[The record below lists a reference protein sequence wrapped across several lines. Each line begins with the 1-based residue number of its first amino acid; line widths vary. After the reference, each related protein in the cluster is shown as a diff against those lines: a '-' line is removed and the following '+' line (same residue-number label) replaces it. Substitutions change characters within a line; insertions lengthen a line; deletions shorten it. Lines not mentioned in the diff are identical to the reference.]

1 MLSLSKLYATFTK
14 ISTPF
19 KGVEVKFF
27 EERVDE
33 MDDSR
38 MPLQVHWL
46 GEVDYLSAWRIQQD
60 VACLRRRG
68 EVADT
73 LILLEHVP
81 PVITLGRAARREHLL
96 VSEDRL
102 AQMGIQLV
110 DTDRGGDITYHGPGQ
125 LVGYPIIDLRQHGRD
140 VHRYL
145 RQLEEAIIVA
155 LQAFGLCAHR
165 QEGLTGV
172 WVGDEK
178 IAAIGVK
185 VSHWIT
191 MHGFALNVCP
201 NLAHFDLIVPCGI
214 ADKGVTSLQRQLR
227 REVSVRE
234 VIAPVVEAFAQVFSL
249 RSVVAP
255 VPASLA
261 LP

>member
-1 MLSLSKLYATFTK
+1 MNGA
-14 ISTPF
+14 
-19 KGVEVKFF
+19 
-27 EERVDE
+27 
-33 MDDSR
+33 R

-46 GEVDYLSAWRIQQD
+46 GAIDYLSAWRIQQD
-60 VACLRRRG
+60 ATYLRRRG
-68 EVADT
+68 EIADT
-73 LILLEHVP
+73 LLLLEHVP

-96 VSEDRL
+96 VSEDCL

-145 RQLEEAIIVA
+145 RKLEEALIVA
-155 LQAFGLCAHR
+155 LQSFDLHTHR

-172 WVGDEK
+172 WLGDGK

-201 NLAHFDLIVPCGI
+201 NLDHFDLIVPCGI
-214 ADKGVTSLQRQLR
+214 TDKGVTSLQRELE
-227 REVSVRE
+227 REVSVQE
-234 VIAPVVEAFAQVFSL
+234 VITPVVEGFARVFNL
-249 RSVVAP
+249 RPVVAP
-255 VPASLA
+255 LPASLA
-261 LP
+261 LR